1 MDYMIFNLEQFQ
13 TRLAK
18 LPVGAEDADA
28 MIDYA
33 RRCIQQTDYLREKLN
48 IAVQM
53 IGEATL
59 EDRLHEV
66 GYYD

>member
-18 LPVGAEDADA
+18 LPVGSEDADA
-28 MIDYA
+28 LTDYA
-33 RRCIQQTDYLREKLN
+33 RRCIHQTDYLREKLQ
-48 IAVQM
+48 IAIQM
-53 IGEATL
+53 IGESTL
-59 EDRLHEV
+59 EERLHEV